1 MDSTQWSRT
10 FLLFALGLFLTAGAL
25 ICLPVTAANFDAAAC
40 GSLFQPENN
49 QFNGVTDG
57 DGDTFQFI
65 QECRDALDTRLWM
78 TATAVTPGV
87 VALLAAAVVR
97 SLRRHE

>member
-1 MDSTQWSRT
+1 MEPEQWART
-10 FLLFALGLFLTAGAL
+10 FLLFAVGLFVAAVAL
-25 ICLPVTAANFDAAAC
+25 AYLPVNAANFDAGDC

-49 QFNGVTDG
+49 QFNGGTDDEG
-57 DGDTFQFI
+57 DEFQFI

-97 SLRRHE
+97 SLRRDV